1 MEVIYIL
8 FGFLLMGSVVI
19 LFLPR
24 REERWSWLIA
34 FLGAAGTFSLGVR
47 YLLYGGEFL
56 PNSYFFCDSLSAF
69 MLLGIGFFGMVVSL
83 YAKKFPFPSPPRFFT
98 FFLLTLF
105 AASGVVSSH
114 NLFFL
119 LFFWGI
125 LGILLFAMV
134 SLTGYESAD
143 SAKKTA
149 LIIIGS
155 DAFLLFGIAG
165 IWYLTG
171 TVEITALHIPITR
184 WLSGGIFL
192 SIAIAGLAKAG
203 AMPFHSWIPDISE
216 TASIPVMAFLPASL
230 DKLLG
235 IYLLARICNGIFVVH
250 EGLWLLLRSI
260 GALTILGGVFMALV
274 QKDIRKLLA
283 YHAVSQV
290 GYMVIG
296 IASATPFG
304 VLGGLF
310 HMVNHALYKS
320 ALFLGAGV
328 IQQKVAS
335 TYIKS
340 LGGLAPKMPYTF
352 FSMLIASLAISGI
365 PPLNGFFSKLFI
377 YRGLLDSA
385 GKGGISWLLLLTAA
399 MLGSALT
406 LASFLKLL
414 YAAFLGRERSSRN
427 LFDSLGRD
435 RSSRLISEAPVE
447 IVIPQ
452 VLLAFFC
459 IIFGLFFKRVST
471 GFFGSY
477 VFGFLAS
484 IPPEKSFFIL
494 DLSLAMLLAAIG
506 AGMILFIALF
516 SKPIRL
522 SPPFIGGEAVTESMC
537 STGEEFYKT
546 IQEMEPFSSLYRMAD
561 QKVFDLY
568 ESLRSFSRILATGLR
583 SLHTGGVGTYIAWV
597 LVGMIAI
604 LFLLSRQAG
613 FL

>member
-1 MEVIYIL
+1 MQVIYIF
-8 FGFLLMGSVVI
+8 FGLLLAGSVLT
-19 LFLPR
+19 LFMSR
-24 REERWSWLIA
+24 KEKRWSWLIA
-34 FLGAAGTFSLGVR
+34 FLGALGTFSLGLR

-56 PNSYFFCDSLSAF
+56 PHSYFFCDSLSACI
-69 MLLGIGFFGMVVSL
+69 LLGIGFFGMLVSL
-83 YAKKFPFPSPPRFFT
+83 YTKEFLLPSSRFFT
-98 FFLLTLF
+98 LFLLTLL
-105 AASGVVSSH
+105 AASGVAFSH

-134 SLTGYESAD
+134 SLSGSSAAD

-155 DAFLLFGIAG
+155 DALLLFGIAG

-260 GALTILGGVFMALV
+260 GALTILGAVFMALV

-290 GYMVIG
+290 GYMVLG

-320 ALFLGAGV
+320 ALFLGAGA
-328 IQQKVAS
+328 IQREVDS
-335 TYIKS
+335 TDIKS
-340 LGGLAPKMPYTF
+340 LGGLAPRMPYTF
-352 FSMLIASLAISGI
+352 LSMLIASLAISGI

-385 GKGGISWLLLLTAA
+385 GKGGISWLLLLAAA

-414 YAAFLGRERSSRN
+414 YATFLGRRRSSYRV
-427 LFDSLGRD
+427 
-435 RSSRLISEAPVE
+435 SEAPVE
-447 IVIPQ
+447 MVIPQ
-452 VLLAFFC
+452 LLLSFFC
-459 IIFGLFFKRVST
+459 IIFGLFFKGVST
-471 GFFGSY
+471 GFFGNY
-477 VFGFLAS
+477 VFAFLAS

-494 DLSLAMLLAAIG
+494 DLSLAMLLGAIG
-506 AGMILFIALF
+506 AGMILFCALF
-516 SKPIRL
+516 SKPVRL
-522 SPPFIGGEAVTESMC
+522 SPPFVGGESVTEAMY
-537 STGEEFYKT
+537 STGEEFYQT
-546 IQEMEPFSSLYRMAD
+546 IREMPPFTSFYALAE

-568 ESLRSFSRILATGLR
+568 ESLRSFCHILARGLR
-583 SLHTGGVGTYIAWV
+583 SLHTGGVGTYIAWF